1 MCIRDRQHAVP
12 KRWKV
17 LIGTISGNIYESTF
31 WQETKSKVSFE
42 DNYDLLD
49 IYHDHE
55 VPKSF
60 FFSKTDTEVYEITSH
75 GYFCCRHLS
84 DSSVIFE
91 QNFNKETVDII
102 YSPNNNLFF
111 IVFTN

>member
-1 MCIRDRQHAVP
+1 MYSQQHAVP

-91 QNFNKETVDII
+91 QNFNKETVDLI